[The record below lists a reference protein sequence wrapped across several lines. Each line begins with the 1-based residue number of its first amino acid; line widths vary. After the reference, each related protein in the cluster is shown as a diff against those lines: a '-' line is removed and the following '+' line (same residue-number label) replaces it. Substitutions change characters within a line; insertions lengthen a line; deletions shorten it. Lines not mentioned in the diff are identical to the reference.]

1 MQEASLTGLFRT
13 LLIIFMVYYGL
24 KIIGRLVF
32 PMVFKSFVGKFE
44 ERVRNQQ
51 QQQQQQPQT
60 NEKIGETIIDKKPIT
75 PKESNKDVG
84 DYVDYEEVD

>member
-13 LLIIFMVYYGL
+13 LLIIFMVYYAL

-44 ERVRNQQ
+44 ERVRKQQ
-51 QQQQQQPQT
+51 QQQEPQT
-60 NEKIGETIIDKKPIT
+60 NEKIGETIIDKKPTT

-84 DYVDYEEVD
+84 EYVDYEELE